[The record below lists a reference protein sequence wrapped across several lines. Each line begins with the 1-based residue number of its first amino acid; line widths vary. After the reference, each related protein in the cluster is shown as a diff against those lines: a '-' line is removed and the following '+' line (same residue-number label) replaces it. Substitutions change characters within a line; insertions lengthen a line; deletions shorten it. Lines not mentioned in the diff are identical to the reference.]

1 MITVTRTF
9 SLEEA
14 RRTIPLVKQIV
25 LDILSTGH
33 LMNYYAD
40 KMNGTPEGNRK
51 IEELL
56 YKFHGY
62 IQELEDIGCYYKD
75 WNFKEGLVDF
85 PATIDGKDVFLCW
98 KCDEDDIKYYHELDD
113 GYSGRKALP
122 ETVDANF

>member
-9 SLEEA
+9 TLEEA

-33 LMNYYAD
+33 LLTYYAERL
-40 KMNGTPEGNRK
+40 NGSNERNRK
-51 IEELL
+51 VEELL

-62 IQELEDIGCYYKD
+62 IQELEDIGCFYKD
-75 WNFKEGLVDF
+75 WNFSDGLVDF

-98 KCDEDDIKYYHELDD
+98 KCDEDDILFYHEIDD
-113 GYSGRKALP
+113 GFEGRKSLEGMP
-122 ETVDANF
+122 SLN

>member
-9 SLEEA
+9 TLEEA

-33 LMNYYAD
+33 LLTYYAERL
-40 KMNGTPEGNRK
+40 NGSNERNRK
-51 IEELL
+51 VEELL

-62 IQELEDIGCYYKD
+62 IQELEDIGCFYKD
-75 WNFKEGLVDF
+75 WNFSDGLVDF

-98 KCDEDDIKYYHELDD
+98 KCDEDDILFYHEIDD
-113 GYSGRKALP
+113 GFEGRKSL
-122 ETVDANF
+122 EGMQSLN